1 MGINNPES
9 KMGNRSE
16 SSSQAT
22 LIRGILGAGSVVFL
36 VSSAVLIVLPTY
48 FGELLGLTTSETSD
62 WALRMMGA
70 TLLALSGQMW
80 LVRSAPEITIRR
92 SAAVMIVAGG
102 AMTVFTV
109 IMPADWTIARF
120 AYLGIG
126 LGFLTAYLVALIRR
140 RFDANSMLKAD
151 WLISR

>member
-1 MGINNPES
+1 MEINN
-9 KMGNRSE
+9 SE
-16 SSSQAT
+16 SEIRNDGDGRSQAK
-22 LIRGILGAGSVVFL
+22 LIRGILGAGSLVFL
-36 VSSAVLIVLPTY
+36 VSSVVLIILPTY
-48 FGELLGLTTSETSD
+48 FGELLGLTTSDTSD

-80 LVRSAPEITIRR
+80 LVRSAADITIRR
-92 SAAVMIVAGG
+92 AAGVMIVAGG

-109 IMPADWTIARF
+109 LMPADWTIARF

-140 RFDANSMLKAD
+140 
-151 WLISR
+151 

>member
-1 MGINNPES
+1 MEFNNPEPT
-9 KMGNRSE
+9 MGNRND

-140 RFDANSMLKAD
+140 
-151 WLISR
+151 

>member
-1 MGINNPES
+1 MGFSDSEPTV
-9 KMGNRSE
+9 GNRGD
-16 SSSQAT
+16 SSSRAT
-22 LIRGILGAGSVVFL
+22 LIRGILGAGSIVFL
-36 VSSAVLIVLPTY
+36 VSSALLIVLPTY

-80 LVRSAPEITIRR
+80 LVRSAPDITVRR

-102 AMTVFTV
+102 AMTLFTV

-120 AYLGIG
+120 AYLGVG

-140 RFDANSMLKAD
+140 
-151 WLISR
+151 

>member
-1 MGINNPES
+1 MGFSDSEPTV
-9 KMGNRSE
+9 GNRGD
-16 SSSQAT
+16 SSSRAT
-22 LIRGILGAGSVVFL
+22 LIRGILGAGSIVFL
-36 VSSAVLIVLPTY
+36 VSSALLIVLPTY

-80 LVRSAPEITIRR
+80 LVRSAPEITVRR

-102 AMTVFTV
+102 AMTLFTV

-140 RFDANSMLKAD
+140 
-151 WLISR
+151 

>member
-1 MGINNPES
+1 MGFSDSEPTV
-9 KMGNRSE
+9 GNRGD
-16 SSSQAT
+16 SSSRAT
-22 LIRGILGAGSVVFL
+22 LIRGILGAGSIVFL
-36 VSSAVLIVLPTY
+36 VSSALLIVLPTY

-80 LVRSAPEITIRR
+80 LVRSAPDITVRR

-102 AMTVFTV
+102 AMTLFTV

-140 RFDANSMLKAD
+140 
-151 WLISR
+151 

>member
-1 MGINNPES
+1 MNTYWGLLMSGVSMEINN
-9 KMGNRSE
+9 SE
-16 SSSQAT
+16 SEIRNDGDGRSQAK
-22 LIRGILGAGSVVFL
+22 LIRGILGAGSLVFL
-36 VSSAVLIVLPTY
+36 VSSVVLIILPTY
-48 FGELLGLTTSETSD
+48 FGELLGLTTSDTSD

-80 LVRSAPEITIRR
+80 LVRSAADITIRR
-92 SAAVMIVAGG
+92 AAGVMIVAGG

-109 IMPADWTIARF
+109 LMPADWTIARF

-140 RFDANSMLKAD
+140 
-151 WLISR
+151 

>member
-1 MGINNPES
+1 MTGATMGFSDSEPTV
-9 KMGNRSE
+9 GNRGD
-16 SSSQAT
+16 SSSRAT
-22 LIRGILGAGSVVFL
+22 LIRGILGAGSIVFL
-36 VSSAVLIVLPTY
+36 VSSALLIVLPTY

-140 RFDANSMLKAD
+140 
-151 WLISR
+151 

>member
-1 MGINNPES
+1 MGFSDSEPTV
-9 KMGNRSE
+9 GNRGD
-16 SSSQAT
+16 SSSRAT
-22 LIRGILGAGSVVFL
+22 LIRGILGAGSIVFL
-36 VSSAVLIVLPTY
+36 VSSALLIVLPTY

-80 LVRSAPEITIRR
+80 LVRSAPEITVRR

-140 RFDANSMLKAD
+140 
-151 WLISR
+151 

>member
-1 MGINNPES
+1 MGFSDSEPTV
-9 KMGNRSE
+9 GNRGD
-16 SSSQAT
+16 SSSRAT
-22 LIRGILGAGSVVFL
+22 LIRGILGGGSIVFL
-36 VSSAVLIVLPTY
+36 VSSALLIVLPTY

-80 LVRSAPEITIRR
+80 LVRSAPDITVRR

-102 AMTVFTV
+102 AMTLFTV
-109 IMPADWTIARF
+109 IIPADWTIARF
-120 AYLGIG
+120 AYLGVG

-140 RFDANSMLKAD
+140 
-151 WLISR
+151 

>member
-1 MGINNPES
+1 MEINNPES

-70 TLLALSGQMW
+70 ALLALSGQMW

-140 RFDANSMLKAD
+140 
-151 WLISR
+151 

>member
-1 MGINNPES
+1 MGFSDSEPTV
-9 KMGNRSE
+9 GNRGD
-16 SSSQAT
+16 SSSRAT
-22 LIRGILGAGSVVFL
+22 LIRGILGAGSIVFL
-36 VSSAVLIVLPTY
+36 VSSALLIVLPTY

-80 LVRSAPEITIRR
+80 LVRSAPDITVRR

-102 AMTVFTV
+102 AMTLFTV
-109 IMPADWTIARF
+109 IIPADWTIARF
-120 AYLGIG
+120 AYLGVG

-140 RFDANSMLKAD
+140 
-151 WLISR
+151 

>member
-1 MGINNPES
+1 MGFSDSEPTV
-9 KMGNRSE
+9 GNRGD
-16 SSSQAT
+16 SSSRAT
-22 LIRGILGAGSVVFL
+22 LIRGILGAGSIVFL

-80 LVRSAPEITIRR
+80 LVRSAPDITVRR

-102 AMTVFTV
+102 AMTLFTV

-120 AYLGIG
+120 AYLGVG

-140 RFDANSMLKAD
+140 
-151 WLISR
+151 

>member
-80 LVRSAPEITIRR
+80 LVRSAPEITVRR

-109 IMPADWTIARF
+109 IMPADWTIVRF

-140 RFDANSMLKAD
+140 
-151 WLISR
+151 